1 MSCIQNVD
9 TLKSYIELTL
19 NTYIHCIY
27 EVQILYLNLG
37 IILKLLHY
45 VYTNIP
51 TSEKC
56 LKSSWYKALLIGDS
70 LSVYEHSIVDNETQ
84 WEAVIYLPA
93 VYLGVAK
100 FKKKTLACEILTKWA
115 GHRVYIRI
123 YIIYYYKEAI
133 HVYYVQIFMYVY
145 AKGCIQELPSR
156 N

>member
-1 MSCIQNVD
+1 MSCSQNVD

-19 NTYIHCIY
+19 NTYIYCIY

-100 FKKKTLACEILTKWA
+100 LKKKHLLVK
-115 GHRVYIRI
+115 
-123 YIIYYYKEAI
+123 
-133 HVYYVQIFMYVY
+133 F
-145 AKGCIQELPSR
+145 
-156 N
+156 